1 MPSKT
6 REIRLEQKA
15 HIEARLNERLSVLK
29 EAGVDPHAIPKDR
42 AVRKLRADL
51 RHVNERLSVIEK
63 KEQKIQEMARTRE
76 EKRQEPKD
84 KKDKKS
90 KAEEDQAAMSK
101 RQQKKLAKQQ
111 DKGKKQ
117 GQEAEA

>member
-1 MPSKT
+1 MPSKSRET
-6 REIRLEQKA
+6 RLDQKA
-15 HIEARLNERLSVLK
+15 YVEARLNERLSALK
-29 EAGVDPHAIPKDR
+29 ESGVDPHAVPKDR

-51 RHVNERLSVIEK
+51 RQVSERLSVIEK
-63 KEQKIQEMARTRE
+63 REQKVQEMARIRE
-76 EKRQEPKD
+76 EKRQESKD

-90 KAEEDQAAMSK
+90 KAEEEQAAVSK

-111 DKGKKQ
+111 DKGKKK

>member
-1 MPSKT
+1 
-6 REIRLEQKA
+6 
-15 HIEARLNERLSVLK
+15 LK
-29 EAGVDPHAIPKDR
+29 ESGVDPHAIPKDR
-42 AVRKLRADL
+42 GVRKLRADL
-51 RHVNERLSVIEK
+51 RQVTEQLSVIEK
-63 KEQKIQEMARTRE
+63 KEDKIQEMARARE

-101 RQQKKLAKQQ
+101 RQQKKRAKQQ